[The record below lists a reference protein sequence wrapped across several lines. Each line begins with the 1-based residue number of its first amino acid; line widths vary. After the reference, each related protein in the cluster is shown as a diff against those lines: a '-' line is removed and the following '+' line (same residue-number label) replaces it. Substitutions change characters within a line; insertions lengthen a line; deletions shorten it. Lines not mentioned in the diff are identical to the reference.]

1 MNKPVDEFEATRAV
15 VDTLKD
21 FQQPEQ
27 QMIIRWAAEKLGL
40 PQPFGS
46 ISGGHAMP
54 PSPPPAS
61 AVPASSTASGTETPS
76 RDIKSFVAAK
86 NPRSDVQ
93 FAATVAYYYQF
104 EAPPV
109 ARKVSINKEDLQAAC
124 RLAGRERLANPGKTL
139 QNGHMLGYLDRAE
152 AGMFSVNTV
161 GENLVAMT
169 LPTGGEGNKK
179 RQKKPTRKKPSK
191 ANAKLTAAAKA
202 KKA

>member
-15 VDTLKD
+15 VETLKD

-27 QMIIRWAAEKLGL
+27 LMIIRWAAEKLGL

-46 ISGGHAMP
+46 TTGGHA
-54 PSPPPAS
+54 PSPPILPA
-61 AVPASSTASGTETPS
+61 PAIPESSMPSGIEPLG

-104 EAPPV
+104 EAPAP
-109 ARKVSINKEDLQAAC
+109 ARKVSINKDDLQAAC
-124 RLAGRERLANPGKTL
+124 RLAGRARLANPGKTL

-152 AGMFSVNTV
+152 AGTFSVNTV

-169 LPTGGEGNKK
+169 LPAGKENDK
-179 RQKKPTRKKPSK
+179 RQSKPARKKPSK
-191 ANAKLTAAAKA
+191 ANATRTPATKA